1 MTALLIK
8 YEVVDLIDIWSHL
21 ESQSE
26 KEKQEDEIESLLQQQ
41 GESLK
46 YQYGMLFKTI
56 MDNQRFEEEMKG
68 KRLNQIQIDETRLK
82 MP

>member
-1 MTALLIK
+1 
-8 YEVVDLIDIWSHL
+8 
-21 ESQSE
+21 
-26 KEKQEDEIESLLQQQ
+26 
-41 GESLK
+41 
-46 YQYGMLFKTI
+46 MLFKTI